1 MATLFLL
8 RADWN
13 LDCSLHVFVM
23 LVSCSSAAST
33 STDAASREQE
43 QQLLVAAFLF
53 LSPTV
58 HSSRLFF
65 FNTTMADT
73 APALPIAGCFLFGF
87 FNNSESES
95 DSDSD
100 FDLDLLSYSDSIFHH
115 FHHFLSIPSLKNT
128 SFTMPRN
135 LGYTNYSSTEVK
147 SFLDVLEEQLP
158 IGPDQWQEVAD
169 LHEQNGYN
177 NRDPYSLRRKFNTL
191 HKKTCPT
198 GDPHMPEDVKQA
210 KRIKYLIGDKANLID
225 ASSPQFDLLSG
236 GYGANVD
243 EPTQEHLL
251 GQPTQLTQTQDNG
264 ANAAADPPTN
274 TAAPTAT
281 PTNAAVLT
289 NAAVPTDTAAPTDL
303 LTAAPTGP
311 TATAAPTSPTATAPT
326 ARMTTVSPHPTA
338 PHPTAPHLTT
348 PSPSLKRKWNRHSS
362 STNSDFLATYQASL
376 LEAREERIAARE
388 QREEERRAAREE
400 RNADRK
406 EAREF
411 FMQAMQAWM
420 AVNNNPRKQRR
431 RRNRDDDDDKD
442 DDE

>member
-1 MATLFLL
+1 
-8 RADWN
+8 
-13 LDCSLHVFVM
+13 
-23 LVSCSSAAST
+23 
-33 STDAASREQE
+33 
-43 QQLLVAAFLF
+43 
-53 LSPTV
+53 
-58 HSSRLFF
+58 
-65 FNTTMADT
+65 MADT
-73 APALPIAGCFLFGF
+73 AQAPALPIVASWFLF
-87 FNNSESES
+87 FNNLESES
-95 DSDSD
+95 DSDPDLEDCDD
-100 FDLDLLSYSDSIFHH
+100 FDSDDFDSIFH
-115 FHHFLSIPSLKNT
+115 FHHFLSIPPLQNA
-128 SFTMPRN
+128 FTMPRN
-135 LGYTNYSSTEVK
+135 SGYTNYSSTEVK
-147 SFLDVLEEQLP
+147 SFLDVLEQQLP

-169 LHEQNGYN
+169 IHERNGYN
-177 NRDPYSLRRKFNTL
+177 HRDPYSLRRKFNTL

-225 ASSPQFDLLSG
+225 ASPQFDLLSG

-289 NAAVPTDTAAPTDL
+289 NAAVPTNTAAPTDL
-303 LTAAPTGP
+303 LTAAPTG
-311 TATAAPTSPTATAPT
+311 PTATAPT

-431 RRNRDDDDDKD
+431 RRNREDDDDED